1 MTRVALELLTASDA
15 MSKHSAKAARV
26 LQQDL
31 TPPAHAASISVML
44 DDFAENLSRLARMDK
59 LSVPGA
65 SCFDA
70 VFGIYKSLSRLYD
83 YERQIAETINASQQ
97 DKSNHV
103 LRQKSGKPG
112 LHARKRVGLSLDYWT
127 TRALSSQ
134 QNRPPKRQ
142 KTETGEE
149 KSSADYEDVHSM
161 TIECEQSIPALYS
174 PIRVSDDWISQGV
187 VKPAEHM
194 PASSDAMELDHSM
207 ADPVLDWLEPLP
219 ALVTQMDTETH
230 GADGLAMASQ
240 PHVRFVAR
248 FEPPVVLPMEVAAQ
262 AYASVGVDITQD
274 ILQSS
279 TFTNLTLPKLQHLF
293 TGAGDQTLHV
303 TRNVTSSNSHVIET
317 EKKKINI
324 GLFCTTTDT
333 ALSIRALPFAHPRQL
348 VMLLPILR
356 QYAFIHRLLRN
367 TFPEHQSMTRVE
379 LDSHQQGS
387 RLRRDNAEAELAA
400 LLGPTIPVV
409 PALDVAFSISPI
421 PQMTLA
427 LTTEHGLKKFT
438 FRILLNADLDI
449 IHQNIVPEEEDEI
462 RRQKK
467 IGGLKTA
474 LEVSEDLG
482 IWATWVRKTYCG
494 E

>member
-1 MTRVALELLTASDA
+1 
-15 MSKHSAKAARV
+15 
-26 LQQDL
+26 
-31 TPPAHAASISVML
+31 
-44 DDFAENLSRLARMDK
+44 
-59 LSVPGA
+59 
-65 SCFDA
+65 
-70 VFGIYKSLSRLYD
+70 
-83 YERQIAETINASQQ
+83 
-97 DKSNHV
+97 
-103 LRQKSGKPG
+103 
-112 LHARKRVGLSLDYWT
+112 
-127 TRALSSQ
+127 
-134 QNRPPKRQ
+134 
-142 KTETGEE
+142 
-149 KSSADYEDVHSM
+149 
-161 TIECEQSIPALYS
+161 
-174 PIRVSDDWISQGV
+174 
-187 VKPAEHM
+187 
-194 PASSDAMELDHSM
+194 
-207 ADPVLDWLEPLP
+207 
-219 ALVTQMDTETH
+219 
-230 GADGLAMASQ
+230 
-240 PHVRFVAR
+240 
-248 FEPPVVLPMEVAAQ
+248 MEVAAQ